1 VSWLAEIKDVYSEL
15 ENFKKKLKKREPD
28 IFGKETGVLT
38 AGIKRKGKPR
48 KRVKK

>member
-1 VSWLAEIKDVYSEL
+1 LAEIKNVYTEL

-28 IFGKETGVLT
+28 LFERETGVLT

-48 KRVKK
+48 KRSRK